1 MGDLLK
7 PKERVLTAL
16 DHGIPDRVPIYD
28 MGIDSPIVLK
38 LMNAEVY
45 SWELAVECHKK
56 IGMDMITAWPET
68 FPLESFIDDKGRRG
82 YIDEWG
88 RRRVFTEDGTKWYA
102 GGVINS
108 EEIFNSWNWPD
119 PHLQERYV
127 DVEKTL
133 KLAPEL
139 AAIGFV
145 GGPFERAALGRG
157 HQAILMDFFKN
168 PSFVRR
174 HMSKIMEYW
183 IEVGKIEIDMG
194 VEAVIIADDYAHKSG
209 PFFSP
214 KIFEKYIL
222 PFLKKEAHVF
232 RKKSVRVIHHSDGY
246 IVPLIPDLI
255 AAGIDGLH
263 SLEPAA
269 GVDIGEVKED
279 YGDRLV
285 LVGNIDCGSLLS
297 FGNPEE
303 VRRVVR
309 ETIFKAAP
317 GGGYIL
323 SSSNSLHRGVKTENI
338 LAMIEEANR
347 FKYKNSTIKEGL

>member
-1 MGDLLK
+1 MK
-7 PKERVLTAL
+7 PKERVLIAL
-16 DHGIPDRVPIYD
+16 NHGIPDRVPIYD

-56 IGMDMITAWPET
+56 IGLDMITAWPET
-68 FPLESFIDDKGRRG
+68 FPLEWFTDDKGRRG
-82 YIDEWG
+82 FIDEWG
-88 RRRVFTEDGTKWYA
+88 RKRIFTEDGTKWYA
-102 GGVINS
+102 GGIINS

-119 PHLQERYV
+119 PTLQKRYL

-133 KLAPEL
+133 KLASEL
-139 AAIGFV
+139 AVIGFV

-157 HQAILMDFFKN
+157 HQSILMDFFKN

-194 VEAVIIADDYAHKSG
+194 VDAIIIADDYAHKSG

-214 KIFEKYIL
+214 KIFENHIL
-222 PFLKKEAHVF
+222 PLLKKEIYVF
-232 RKKSVRVIHHSDGY
+232 KKKGVKVIHHSDGY
-246 IVPLIPDLI
+246 IIPLIPDLI
-255 AAGIDGLH
+255 KAGIDGLH

-269 GVDIGEVKED
+269 GVDIGQVKKS
-279 YGDRLV
+279 YGDSLV

-297 FGNPEE
+297 FGKTEE
-303 VRRVVR
+303 VKKVVR
-309 ETIFKAAP
+309 ETITKAAP
-317 GGGYIL
+317 GGGYIF
-323 SSSNSLHRGVKTENI
+323 SSSNSLHRGVKTDNI
-338 LAMIEEANR
+338 LAMIEEAKK
-347 FKYKNSTIKEGL
+347 FKYKDSTIKEDLQ